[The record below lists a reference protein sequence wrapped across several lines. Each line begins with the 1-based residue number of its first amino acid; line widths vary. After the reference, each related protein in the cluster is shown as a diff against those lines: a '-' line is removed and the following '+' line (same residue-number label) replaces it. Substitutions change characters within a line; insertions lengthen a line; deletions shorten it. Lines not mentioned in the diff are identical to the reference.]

1 MNRFDLLNIGS
12 SKLKKKNISSYNL
25 DSELLLSKV
34 LNKSRE
40 EVLVSPDKIVDPKN
54 ISKFNNLIKR
64 RLMNE
69 PIAYIFK
76 EKEFW
81 SKKFKV
87 DRNTLIPRPETELM
101 VEKLVGIFKGKNI
114 SILDIGTGCGCI
126 LISLLLELKHSRGVG
141 IDISRKAISI
151 ARKNLKKFSKKTNLK
166 FYVRE
171 IKQIFNQKFDLV
183 VSNPPYI
190 SRMYLRNLQ
199 QDVRD
204 YEPKIAL
211 DGGNDGLDL
220 VKKVIYKAK
229 EILKVDGLLAL
240 ELDNK
245 QYLKV
250 SKILIKEK
258 FIVKDYIKDY
268 RDNIRCII
276 AKLT

>member
-54 ISKFNNLIKR
+54 IIKFNNLIKR

-141 IDISRKAISI
+141 IDISRKALSI
-151 ARKNLKKFSKKTNLK
+151 ARKNLKKFSKKKNLK

-171 IKQIFNQKFDLV
+171 INQVFNQKFDLV

-190 SRMYLRNLQ
+190 SRIYLRNLQ

>member
-1 MNRFDLLNIGS
+1 MNTLDLLNIGS

-40 EVLVSPDKIVDPKN
+40 EVLVNPDKIIDPKN
-54 ISKFNNLIKR
+54 IIKFNNLIKR

-69 PIAYIFK
+69 PIAYIFE

-87 DRNTLIPRPETELM
+87 DKNTLIPRPETELM
-101 VEKLVGIFKGKNI
+101 VEKLVKIFKGKNI

-151 ARKNLKKFSKKTNLK
+151 ARKNLKKFSKKMSIK
-166 FYVRE
+166 FYVKE
-171 IKQIFNQKFDLV
+171 INQIFNQKFDLV

-190 SRMYLRNLQ
+190 SRIHLRNLQ

-258 FIVKDYIKDY
+258 FIVKYYIKDY
-268 RDNIRCII
+268 RENIRCII

>member
-141 IDISRKAISI
+141 IDISRKALSI
-151 ARKNLKKFSKKTNLK
+151 ARKNLKKFSKKKNLK
-166 FYVRE
+166 FYVRK
-171 IKQIFNQKFDLV
+171 INQIFNQKFDLV

-190 SRMYLRNLQ
+190 SRIYLRNLQ

>member
-40 EVLVSPDKIVDPKN
+40 EVLVSPDKIVDSKN

-101 VEKLVGIFKGKNI
+101 VEKLVGIFKCKNI

-141 IDISRKAISI
+141 IDISGKAISI
-151 ARKNLKKFSKKTNLK
+151 ARKNLKKFSKKKNLK
-166 FYVRE
+166 FYVRK
-171 IKQIFNQKFDLV
+171 INQIFNQKFDLV

-190 SRMYLRNLQ
+190 SRIYLRNLQ